1 MQGKTHA
8 GNRAKPRRGQVFS
21 CHLGVGVG
29 SEFKKRRSCVV
40 LSNNVNNVNNSIVI
54 VAPITHTEKDLP
66 ICVPIADKH
75 GADGSLVLN
84 GCANLSGM
92 RSVSSYRFAG
102 LICELKNEEMDKID
116 AAIARQLDI
125 MRHYSTLQ
133 SVIQDNKDHIERLNS
148 VLERLCKILLL
159 SLTLKNAILYL
170 QKEPFT
176 SGAVILTSQREE
188 VTSGLPF
195 QYRLVRG
202 SKKNCRKYTY
212 FESK

>member
-1 MQGKTHA
+1 VNIDLYETQNIIDSTKEQVYLQGKTHT
-8 GNRAKPRRGQVFS
+8 GNRAKPRRGQVFN

-29 SEFKKRRSCVV
+29 SEFQKRRPCVV

-84 GCANLSGM
+84 GSANLSSM
-92 RSVSSYRFAG
+92 RSVSSYRLAG

-148 VLERLCKILLL
+148 VLERLCEMTGTKNNKDLIATVE
-159 SLTLKNAILYL
+159 SLIA
-170 QKEPFT
+170 QK
-176 SGAVILTSQREE
+176 
-188 VTSGLPF
+188 
-195 QYRLVRG
+195 
-202 SKKNCRKYTY
+202 
-212 FESK
+212 